1 MRKKGYKERNR
12 KSGRHPR
19 GHKPAGSVSL
29 PMQHSH
35 LYYYKSMEEASSLL
49 SLFLSL
55 SSSPLEPQDRAS
67 KRAEGTRERA
77 HPIYILL
84 FFFSGECWMLLF
96 LLNPTLWFVLFLF
109 VSLFLCSSYS
119 ILKLFDLESLHL

>member
-29 PMQHSH
+29 PMQHSN

-55 SSSPLEPQDRAS
+55 S
-67 KRAEGTRERA
+67 
-77 HPIYILL
+77 LL
-84 FFFSGECWMLLF
+84 FSIGAPRPSFKEGRGDEGEGPSHLHS
-96 LLNPTLWFVLFLF
+96 FVLLLRRMLDVVVSPQSNSLVCPSSFCFFVFMFFLF
-109 VSLFLCSSYS
+109 HSQVV
-119 ILKLFDLESLHL
+119 